1 MASKDLIRAVESYD
15 NYTKENGLDED
26 VIRDYYIPAIET
38 AIKGENDIKYG
49 LKLSKRVKDMLNEIC
64 LQSTGADIFELDS
77 YCNQN
82 KVEAGILDSYYNIL
96 DIEAIYLFDSY
107 MLALEK
113 NREEEDRFYSPKRE
127 LLIKHGLI
135 GALQD
140 LEDDKLDILSISM
153 PPGTG
158 KGSTLYSK
166 VLTPTGFVEMRD
178 IKVGSK
184 VISGTGNVCDVTG
197 VFPQGKKDVWEVI
210 FDDGSKC
217 RCSEDHLWTVQTRND
232 RRRSNIDGAEK
243 YRTIELSQILKN
255 YKVENGK
262 RCNYSVDYVGKID
275 FEEKELPIQ
284 PYLLGVLLGDG
295 GITCKD
301 IRLTTP
307 DAEIVSSVNE
317 LLPNNLILKY
327 ISQYD
332 YRVVGKNGPVK
343 RKENK
348 LILALEKLGL
358 LGKRSW
364 EKFIPEEYMYSSY
377 EQRLELLRG
386 LMDTDG
392 YASKNYGEYSSSSEK
407 LAKGVQ
413 DLAHSLGFYA
423 SMRKKKAGYKKNGEY
438 HKCRDSYN
446 VLVQTTKD
454 APSIFKLDRKR
465 NKYNPKRKRIRR
477 FITDLK
483 YVGKEECQCI
493 YITDPSHL
501 YVTDDYIIT
510 HNTTLEKFFAS
521 WIIGKRPKDF
531 SLFFS
536 HSDDITRM
544 FYDGVLDI
552 TTDEEYRWS
561 EIFPGLQLQKTDAKR
576 QQINFGKAKPFASLQ
591 CTSVGSKNAG
601 KVRCNRY
608 LYCDDL
614 IGGIEEALNK
624 NILDKLWRIY
634 GVDSKQ
640 RKLNEDVK
648 ELHIATR
655 WSVHDVIG
663 RLKEL
668 HESDKRA
675 RFIVVPDIDPKTEES
690 NFNYKYN
697 GMSKK
702 FFEDQEL
709 TMDEISYKCLYKG
722 EPIEREGLL
731 YTEENIRRYKEL
743 PDREPDAI
751 IGICDVKNTGTDF
764 MFLPVMYQY
773 GQDFYLEDCVCD
785 DNADYEIQY
794 ENLSNII
801 VNYNMQQC
809 EFESN
814 NGGDRV
820 SYEVNKRV
828 EEKNGRCNIT
838 DKFTETN
845 KETRIIVNAA
855 WIKKHVLFKDR
866 EKYALKSDYGIM
878 MSWLFRYSTSG
889 KNTHDDVP
897 DGLANFALFVT
908 NKETK
913 RETKIYRGIL

>member
-26 VIRDYYIPAIET
+26 IIRDYYIPAIET
-38 AIKGENDIKYG
+38 VIKGENDIEYG

-64 LQSTGADIFELDS
+64 LKSTGADIFALDS
-77 YCNQN
+77 YCNHHQI
-82 KVEAGILDSYYNIL
+82 EAGILDSYYKIL

-113 NREEEDRFYSPKRE
+113 NREEEDRFYSPKRS

-140 LEDDKLDILSISM
+140 LEDDELDILSISM

-158 KGSTLYSK
+158 K
-166 VLTPTGFVEMRD
+166 
-178 IKVGSK
+178 
-184 VISGTGNVCDVTG
+184 
-197 VFPQGKKDVWEVI
+197 
-210 FDDGSKC
+210 
-217 RCSEDHLWTVQTRND
+217 
-232 RRRSNIDGAEK
+232 
-243 YRTIELSQILKN
+243 
-255 YKVENGK
+255 
-262 RCNYSVDYVGKID
+262 
-275 FEEKELPIQ
+275 
-284 PYLLGVLLGDG
+284 
-295 GITCKD
+295 
-301 IRLTTP
+301 
-307 DAEIVSSVNE
+307 
-317 LLPNNLILKY
+317 
-327 ISQYD
+327 
-332 YRVVGKNGPVK
+332 
-343 RKENK
+343 
-348 LILALEKLGL
+348 
-358 LGKRSW
+358 
-364 EKFIPEEYMYSSY
+364 
-377 EQRLELLRG
+377 
-386 LMDTDG
+386 
-392 YASKNYGEYSSSSEK
+392 
-407 LAKGVQ
+407 
-413 DLAHSLGFYA
+413 
-423 SMRKKKAGYKKNGEY
+423 
-438 HKCRDSYN
+438 
-446 VLVQTTKD
+446 
-454 APSIFKLDRKR
+454 
-465 NKYNPKRKRIRR
+465 
-477 FITDLK
+477 
-483 YVGKEECQCI
+483 
-493 YITDPSHL
+493 
-501 YVTDDYIIT
+501 
-510 HNTTLEKFFAS
+510 TTLEKFFAS

-576 QQINFGKAKPFASLQ
+576 QQINFGKPKPFASLQ

-668 HESDKRA
+668 HGNDKRK

-702 FFEDQEL
+702 FFEDQAL

-764 MFLPVMYQY
+764 MFLPAMYQY

-794 ENLSNII
+794 ENLSDII
-801 VNYNMQQC
+801 VDHNMQQC

-855 WIKKHVLFKDR
+855 WIKKHVLFKDK